1 MFLQVAISSPGFR
14 GCVKRLRL
22 DGRLLGAPT
31 RMAGVT
37 PCFSGPLEKGLFF
50 TGSGGAIT
58 LDTLGAT
65 LLDVALELEVRPQT
79 ATGLVFHLGRG
90 QTPPYLELQ
99 VLGKQV
105 LLWANDGAG
114 EFSTLVTCPTALCDG
129 RWHRLA
135 VTKGG
140 NVLRLE
146 VDQQSNHTLGPAPAT
161 WANALVPL
169 HLGGLPEPWKRPPY
183 NGCMRNLVL
192 NQVSVTWPRTAGVQ
206 GAVGASGCPAT

>member
-50 TGSGGAIT
+50 TGSGGAVT
-58 LDTLGAT
+58 LGLSLTGALPVLLGWPGGQNSDTQKGWGLGPEALPFSRPLLADTLGAT
-65 LLDVALELEVRPQT
+65 LLDVTLELEVRPQT

-105 LLWANDGAG
+105 
-114 EFSTLVTCPTALCDG
+114 
-129 RWHRLA
+129 R
-135 VTKGG
+135 
-140 NVLRLE
+140 
-146 VDQQSNHTLGPAPAT
+146 
-161 WANALVPL
+161 
-169 HLGGLPEPWKRPPY
+169 
-183 NGCMRNLVL
+183 
-192 NQVSVTWPRTAGVQ
+192 QV
-206 GAVGASGCPAT
+206 